1 MSESYE
7 DRTESATPKR
17 RADAH
22 EKGQVPK
29 SQELTT
35 AVLLLAAAAMLKWVG
50 PSLASA
56 MAELLQESGR
66 IAVSP
71 PRDAESVAVWMR
83 AVGWRVFIAVGPL
96 MAGLAVA
103 GSAVAGVQARGVF
116 SAKPVMPDWSRVS
129 PAKNIPNIWGTRSLV
144 EFGKSV
150 LKLVVIA
157 FAMYGSLRDAWPEIM
172 AVGQQ
177 DPAALVR
184 VMGHYSIRLL
194 ATAGAAFLFLA
205 AADYAFQLWSH
216 EKKLRMT
223 KEEVKR
229 ETKESDGD
237 PMVKSRIRSL
247 ARSRIRKQMFRDV
260 PTADVVVTN
269 PTHIAVALRY
279 DPEKSPA
286 PIVLAMGERK
296 IAQRIRKLALE
307 SGVPVIENKPLARA
321 LLATGRVG
329 LPIPAELYVAV
340 AEVLAFV
347 IKRRTSGAMNWAG
360 STVA

>member
-1 MSESYE
+1 MSDSHQ
-7 DRTESATPKR
+7 DRSEAATPKR

-35 AVLLLAAAAMLKWVG
+35 AILLLAAAGMLKWVG
-50 PSLASA
+50 PSLAGA
-56 MAELLQESGR
+56 MAELLHESGR

-83 AVGWRVFIAVGPL
+83 EVGWRVFIAVGPL
-96 MAGLAVA
+96 MAGLAIA

-116 SAKPVMPDWSRVS
+116 SAKPVMPDWSRIAPS
-129 PAKNIPNIWGTRSLV
+129 KNIANIWGTRSLV

-150 LKLVVIA
+150 VKLLVIA

-172 AVGQQ
+172 TLGQQ
-177 DPAALVR
+177 DSPALVR
-184 VMGHYSIRLL
+184 LMGHYAIRLL
-194 ATAGAAFLFLA
+194 ATAGAAFLVLA
-205 AADYAFQLWSH
+205 AADYAYQLWSH
-216 EKKLRMT
+216 EKRLRMT
-223 KEEVKR
+223 KEEVKQ
-229 ETKESDGD
+229 ESKESDGD
-237 PMVKSRIRSL
+237 PMIKSRIRSL
-247 ARSRIRKQMFRDV
+247 ARQRIRRQMFKDV

-296 IAQRIRKLALE
+296 IAQRIKKLALE

-329 LPIPAELYVAV
+329 LPIPADLYVAV

-347 IKRRTSGAMNWAG
+347 IKRRESGAMNWAG
-360 STVA
+360 SAVV